1 MGMLDGKVVVI
12 TGTATGIGAA
22 TARLFAREGALLALG
37 DVQDAPAEAVAAEI
51 AQGGGRVLYRHTD
64 VSRDADV
71 KALVGAAVEQWGGID
86 VMFNN
91 AGVFPR
97 TGYLAEIGDA
107 EYDTVLNINLRGAF
121 LGMRHAIPRMI
132 ERGGGS
138 IISTSSIAALQGL
151 KLGSVYCATKAA
163 IIGLTRAAAVEYADK
178 KIRVNAI
185 LPGVTATPQAFAHP
199 SLQAPTDEEQ
209 LVLFAQAQPLRR
221 PGLPEDI
228 AKTALWLA
236 SDWSDWIT
244 GQTIIADGGFMADP
258 KV

>member
-1 MGMLDGKVVVI
+1 MGMLEGKVAVI

-22 TARLFAREGALLALG
+22 TARLFAREGARLALG
-37 DVQDAPAEAVAAEI
+37 DVQDATAEAVVAEI
-51 AQGGGRVLYRHTD
+51 AQSGGRVLYRHTD

-71 KALVGAAVEQWGGID
+71 KALVGAAVEQWGGLD
-86 VMFNN
+86 VMYNN

-97 TGYLAEIGDA
+97 TGYLAEISDA
-107 EYDTVLNINLRGAF
+107 EYDTVLDINLRGAF

-138 IISTSSIAALQGL
+138 IISTSSVSALQGY
-151 KLGSVYCATKAA
+151 KLGSVYCASKAA

-185 LPGVTATPQAFAHP
+185 LPGLTATPQAFAHP
-199 SLQAPTDEEQ
+199 SLQAPTHEER
-209 LVLFAQAQPLRR
+209 LALFAQAQPLRR

-244 GQTIIADGGFMADP
+244 GQEIIVDGGFMADP